1 MSEKLNLSE
10 NEVRVLGCLL
20 EKRATTPDQYP
31 LTLNALRTACN
42 QKTNRYPVVSY
53 HEGEVG
59 HAARSLEEKG
69 LLKVAWAARSQKY
82 EHQIESAL
90 GIRQKDVAV
99 LCPLMLRGPQTA
111 GEIRTR
117 CARLY
122 AFDDLDDVEY
132 VLNRLA
138 DRDPALIVKL
148 PRLAGHKEQRY
159 AHLLAG
165 EPDLSDLPPPS
176 APAARASDLEQRVS
190 ALESEL
196 AELKR
201 RLSTLESGD

>member
-1 MSEKLNLSE
+1 MSEQLTLTDA
-10 NEVRVLGCLL
+10 EVRVLGCLL

-42 QKTNRYPVVSY
+42 QKTNRHPVVSY

-59 HAARSLEEKG
+59 HAARELEAKG
-69 LLKVAWAARSQKY
+69 LLRVAWAARSQKY
-82 EHQIESAL
+82 EHQIENVL

-122 AFDDLDDVEY
+122 SFDDIDDVEY

-138 DRDPALIVKL
+138 ERDPALVVKL

-165 EPDLSDLPPPS
+165 EPDVSDLPPPS
-176 APAARASDLEQRVS
+176 APTNRASELEQRIA
-190 ALESEL
+190 ALEAEVADLRQRL
-196 AELKR
+196 AAVEAQ
-201 RLSTLESGD
+201 G